1 MLYNITHIPENP
13 KEGIMEFPIID
24 FHAHFPVPDE
34 GYATHWEGEYS
45 SRYGHEKLE
54 LLKRQARAS
63 DEKWWRTYSFK
74 FAEREIPSVEVQ
86 AERWSQEVE
95 RYGLEKI
102 VFVTGGGND
111 TLARVVA
118 MNPQKF
124 IGFAHH
130 DPFQEDAAD
139 ELRRA
144 VVGLG
149 LRGYKILAPAL
160 RGALDSRSL
169 DPLWATAE
177 QLQIPVLIHFGVLGG
192 GGGIAQ
198 HVNINPLTL
207 HSVAK
212 GFPGIHFII
221 PHFSAGYPQELLQ
234 LAWVCPNVSVDSSGN
249 NEWVRWMP
257 YPLNLH
263 DLFRKFYE
271 TLGPERIIFGTDS
284 EWFPR
289 GFANRYYESQWQV
302 CCEIGMDEEDLHKIF
317 HDNAARLLHLDGS

>member
-1 MLYNITHIPENP
+1 
-13 KEGIMEFPIID
+13 MEFPIID
-24 FHAHFPVPDE
+24 FHAHFPVADDGDTAQWE
-34 GYATHWEGEYS
+34 ADYAARFGL
-45 SRYGHEKLE
+45 EKLNF
-54 LLKRQARAS
+54 LKRQARAS
-63 DEKWWRTYSFK
+63 DEKWWRAYSFHS
-74 FAEREIPSVEVQ
+74 AETEIPTVKVQ

-111 TLARVVA
+111 TLAQVIA
-118 MNPQKF
+118 MNPKRF

-130 DPFQEDAAD
+130 DPFRPDAAG

-144 VVGLG
+144 IGELG

-160 RGALDSRSL
+160 SGALDSPAL
-169 DPLWATAE
+169 DALWATAE
-177 QLQIPVLIHFGVLGG
+177 QLQIPVLVHFGVLGG

-198 HVNINPLTL
+198 HVNINPLILQTA
-207 HSVAK
+207 AK
-212 GFPGIHFII
+212 GFPGINFII

-249 NEWVRWMP
+249 NEWARWMP
-257 YPLNLH
+257 YPLSLH

-271 TLGPERIIFGTDS
+271 TIGPERILFGTDS

-289 GFANRYYESQWQV
+289 GFANRYYETQWQV
-302 CCEIGMDEEDLHKIF
+302 CCEIGMDSDDLHKVF
-317 HDNAARLLHLDGS
+317 HDNAARLLHMSGL